1 MLRAAF
7 GRTTEVTE
15 MSWDEV
21 RWDPHGQ
28 VATVSIVE
36 LKTSKTK
43 SFALPAGKTCLDCV
57 YVKAGDWFAT
67 SHEAR
72 GVYDAKSQDARVFP
86 SLSSKRFPGVPTSCT
101 MRIHT
106 LEQPAI
112 TLTLSS
118 NPTISSQLCI
128 P

>member
-86 SLSSKRFPGVPTSCT
+86 TLSSKRFPGVPPVFPPPCAS
-101 MRIHT
+101 T
-106 LEQPAI
+106 LW
-112 TLTLSS
+112 S
-118 NPTISSQLCI
+118 NLQSH
-128 P
+128 

>member
-36 LKTSKTK
+36 LKR
-43 SFALPAGKTCLDCV
+43 PAMKR
-57 YVKAGDWFAT
+57 
-67 SHEAR
+67 E
-72 GVYDAKSQDARVFP
+72 VFMTP
-86 SLSSKRFPGVPTSCT
+86 SLR
-101 MRIHT
+101 MRVCF
-106 LEQPAI
+106 
-112 TLTLSS
+112 
-118 NPTISSQLCI
+118 QL
-128 P
+128 